1 MNKFGLYIYCIY
13 YCTMKTKQRKLID
26 IPLEDITTL
35 AAHGLTTRNIKF
47 KAYAEKILADHAKKI
62 RNLTKIK

>member
-1 MNKFGLYIYCIY
+1 
-13 YCTMKTKQRKLID
+13 MKKKQRKLID

-62 RNLTKIK
+62 RNLKTKIK